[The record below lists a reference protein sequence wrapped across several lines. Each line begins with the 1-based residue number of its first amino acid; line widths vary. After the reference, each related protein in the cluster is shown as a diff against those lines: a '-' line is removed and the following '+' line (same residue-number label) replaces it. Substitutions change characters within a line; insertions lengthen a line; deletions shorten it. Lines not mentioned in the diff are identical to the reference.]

1 MRDLA
6 KLVLVLG
13 GVFAAGCG
21 ATPAASNAGAGDG
34 GGGGGGEPEASG
46 DDAAQPPDAD
56 AASPPTSACK
66 GDKTTFDALV
76 AAVGASFHSQRVVGA
91 SLAVVCGDTVY
102 ASGIGQTAA
111 TAGSPVG
118 EHTRFNVGSTQKAFT
133 AALALRLVE
142 QGKVAL
148 DDPASKY
155 VTATNTSA
163 PYARSFT
170 LAELLSHA
178 SGYPAYASDAA
189 QSVDLAGFF
198 AQMGQVQLWSPPGV
212 VFNYNNV
219 GFDLAGLV
227 MQNAT
232 GQPFASLVEGE
243 VFPNAGM
250 TDARM
255 DPAKVTTEGDYAL
268 GYPSDG
274 SGPVH
279 PSDLAGTVFGPD
291 TGGWASADDLAHF
304 AKTLMGGG
312 GTLLAPASLTAMTT
326 PHIVTDDPSQ
336 QYGYGMF
343 VVDYG
348 GTPMWTHPGENSG
361 YATDLTIYPTLGFA
375 TALLMNGDGA
385 SLPSAYLGAVETFTG
400 KKLPAPPPDAFVAAD
415 EADHVGSY
423 QSVTAGA
430 FTVAQGVGKMTITLG
445 GQTATLTPAWKDT
458 YTFPY
463 APWGGGDLEIN
474 FWRVSGKVAYAVTR
488 AFAGTKQ

>member
-6 KLVLVLG
+6 KLTLVLS
-13 GVFAAGCG
+13 GVFAGACG
-21 ATPAASNAGAGDG
+21 GAPAASNAGVADAGAL
-34 GGGGGGEPEASG
+34 PEGSG
-46 DDAAQPPDAD
+46 DDAMPPPPPEDAMP
-56 AASPPTSACK
+56 PPTTACT
-66 GDKTTFDALV
+66 GDETTFDALV
-76 AAVGASFHSQRVVGA
+76 AAVQADFHSQGVVGA
-91 SLAVVCGDTVY
+91 SLAVVCGDTIY

-111 TAGSPVG
+111 TGGAAVG

-142 QGKVAL
+142 QGKIAL

-155 VTATNTSA
+155 VTSTNTTA

-170 LAELLSHA
+170 LAELLSHV
-178 SGYPAYASDAA
+178 SGYPAYPLDSA
-189 QSVDLAGFF
+189 QSIDLAGFF

-219 GFDLAGLV
+219 GFDLVGLA

-232 GQPFASLVEGE
+232 GQPFASLVESE
-243 VFPNAGM
+243 VFANAGM

-255 DPAKVTTEGDYAL
+255 DPAKVTSEGDYAL

-279 PSDLAGTVFGPD
+279 PNDLAGTVFGPD

-312 GTLLAPASLTAMTT
+312 GSLLSPASLASMTT

-385 SLPSAYLGAVETFTG
+385 SPPSAYLGAVQTFTG

-423 QSVTAGA
+423 TSVTAGA
-430 FTVAQGVGKMTITLG
+430 FTVSQSAGKMTITLG